1 MMTDRLRR
9 RRRGAAANR
18 GPRDRLAALAATAAL
33 VCAGVTAA
41 LDAQEAERRI
51 SLAMIDTP
59 LSEVMNMISREE
71 RVNILMSDAVDAE
84 VSFNV
89 FDLTVEEAIVAIANA
104 AGYAVERRGGNFFI
118 VERDDAGRYATS
130 NLTQVRTF
138 KLEYA
143 DPSALQTVLSP
154 YLSEYGN
161 MSVLAE
167 RMLIT
172 IEDAPD
178 FLTRFE
184 QLIRDIDH
192 QPQQVLI
199 EAKILEITLTS
210 EDSYGIDWTD
220 LFSINDSDGV
230 LGTRGL
236 DQPGT
241 AGTTGFFLT
250 LANDE
255 IELLFSALEARGRV
269 QTLSTPKLLSLEHQE
284 ASVIIGD
291 RRGFQVTTTINQVT
305 TETIQFLE
313 SGVILRVTPQVD
325 RDGNVLLDIH
335 PEVSTGN
342 VDANGIPS
350 QVTTEV
356 TTQLIVPSGR
366 TVFIGGLIK
375 HNATRS
381 ENGVPGLRR
390 IPGLKRLFASE
401 ERTENNSET
410 IVLITPHI
418 VGNLGESWNTGPV
431 GRVGASELDSAER
444 AERLERDVTSVPRR
458 ATAEP
463 LERPAD

>member
-1 MMTDRLRR
+1 MFTHAKRHRTLPMMTDRLRR

-118 VERDDAGRYATS
+118 DERDDAGRYATS

-178 FLTRFE
+178 FLTRF
-184 QLIRDIDH
+184 
-192 QPQQVLI
+192 
-199 EAKILEITLTS
+199 
-210 EDSYGIDWTD
+210 
-220 LFSINDSDGV
+220 
-230 LGTRGL
+230 
-236 DQPGT
+236 
-241 AGTTGFFLT
+241 
-250 LANDE
+250 
-255 IELLFSALEARGRV
+255 
-269 QTLSTPKLLSLEHQE
+269 
-284 ASVIIGD
+284 
-291 RRGFQVTTTINQVT
+291 
-305 TETIQFLE
+305 
-313 SGVILRVTPQVD
+313 
-325 RDGNVLLDIH
+325 
-335 PEVSTGN
+335 
-342 VDANGIPS
+342 
-350 QVTTEV
+350 
-356 TTQLIVPSGR
+356 
-366 TVFIGGLIK
+366 
-375 HNATRS
+375 
-381 ENGVPGLRR
+381 
-390 IPGLKRLFASE
+390 
-401 ERTENNSET
+401 
-410 IVLITPHI
+410 
-418 VGNLGESWNTGPV
+418 
-431 GRVGASELDSAER
+431 
-444 AERLERDVTSVPRR
+444 
-458 ATAEP
+458 
-463 LERPAD
+463 